1 MAALVSL
8 DRAKAHLH
16 IDWNDQ
22 DEELAAKVTDAS
34 DTVVDYLKR
43 PDHGW
48 DETTAPGQ
56 VQAAVLLVLGALWSQ
71 REGVGQNA
79 ADLDPISPAVA
90 SLLRRMRDP
99 ALA

>member
-1 MAALVSL
+1 MVALVTL

-16 IDWNDQ
+16 IEGEDQ
-22 DEELAAKVTDAS
+22 DDELTLKVSDAS
-34 DTVVDYLKR
+34 ETVIDYLKR

-48 DETTAPGQ
+48 TDETAPGQ

-79 ADLDPISPAVA
+79 EDLDPISPAVV

-99 ALA
+99 AIA